1 VRDLFDALQQVET
14 TGAGSLVLVTGEMG
28 IGKTRLLAEF
38 AARSE
43 PTLVARGGCIEDVP
57 YSPWVEALWWLVDA
71 AGPELVDDLPRR
83 VRIHLGR
90 LIPQFATESD
100 DADDDGQ
107 HLLFEAVVEVFR
119 RVAMHRSLV
128 LVIDDVHWIDPAS
141 AELLRYVAANLR
153 RIPMLLVPAFRGEDV
168 TVTRELIAQ
177 LARQAESRISL
188 ERLADGVSAEIAA
201 YLLGPEA
208 DSTDVER
215 IARDAGGVPLF
226 VEELVA
232 AVDASSIPPNLRELM
247 LVRYSSLDDDARHL
261 VRVAALI
268 GLRAP
273 RAWLVA
279 ASALGIDRAR
289 AAAREAVD
297 RGALI
302 ASDDGRFYE
311 FRHALSRQAVL
322 GALLPDERVAL
333 HGEIAQALTDHP
345 EHAVGI
351 DRVAELARHWDAA
364 EQPIPALIW
373 QLASARAA
381 YEAYAFEAAAG
392 AYERALFWWDGVADA
407 ADVVGVDHAALLLD
421 AADAAGAAGH
431 VERAADLAWSGVV
444 GAFALD
450 PGRGVE
456 AAGRAHHLMWAA
468 NRAEELFDFGTTE
481 LLPVLDR
488 VKPSASAR
496 FLTSRVDYLLI
507 SSSANEIRESIA
519 LLINELND
527 VDDPEIEARA
537 HMVNAFCYELFGE
550 FDRVELEYERA
561 AEVARSAGA
570 QSVLALV
577 LYNHA
582 AFQTSIPDLVACISI
597 IDEVDQLIERYSFRR
612 YLAPTRS
619 LRAVA
624 SCLLGELPNAE
635 EAIASLDDIFL
646 EGYDAWVRATARALI
661 ALMAGDYAAT
671 LHALDAESIAAP
683 TPRDAE
689 RVIEISMLRANAL
702 AWQGDL
708 DAARRAVDAGEVEV
722 ERHRETYW
730 HGRLAMVGLRIEAD
744 AVTAASSSAS
754 LPELERA
761 HERAVAIRA
770 AWKLARDELEHSSL
784 LVDAYSLAMD
794 AEMARVAGENVRE
807 FSIAAANA
815 FNAVSMPYDATYFE
829 WRAAQAMLEDGARPA
844 ATELL
849 RRARSVAHTRGF
861 VGLEDV
867 ITSLARAHHLRLGPA
882 RTTVDGDEALS
893 VREIEVLKL
902 MADGKSNP
910 DIAEALFISRRTAA
924 AHVSNILRKIHVKSR
939 VEAVSEAHRRGYV

>member
-1 VRDLFDALQQVET
+1 
-14 TGAGSLVLVTGEMG
+14 MG

-38 AARSE
+38 AARAE

-90 LIPQFATESD
+90 LIPQFATESE

-107 HLLFEAVVEVFR
+107 HLLFEAVVEVLR
-119 RVAMHRSLV
+119 RVALQTSLV

-153 RIPMLLVPAFRGEDV
+153 RIPMLLVAAFRGEDV
-168 TVTRELIAQ
+168 ILTRELVAQ
-177 LARQAESRISL
+177 LARQAERRISL
-188 ERLADGVSAEIAA
+188 ERLADDVSAEIAA
-201 YLLGPEA
+201 YLLGPDA
-208 DSTDVER
+208 DATDVER

-232 AVDASSIPPNLRELM
+232 AVDASSIPPNLRDLM
-247 LVRYSSLDDDARHL
+247 LVRYSWLDDDARRV
-261 VRVAALI
+261 VRIAALI
-268 GLRAP
+268 GPRSP

-279 ASALGIDRAR
+279 ASGLGDDRAR

-311 FRHALSRQAVL
+311 FRHSLSRQAVL
-322 GALLPDERVAL
+322 DALLPDERVAQ

-345 EHAVGI
+345 EYAVGI

-364 EQPIPALIW
+364 EQAIPALIW
-373 QLASARAA
+373 QVASARVA

-392 AYERALFWWDGVADA
+392 AYERALFWWNGVADA
-407 ADVVGVDHAALLLD
+407 ADGVGIDHAALLLD

-431 VERAADLAWSGVV
+431 VERAADLAWSGVLE
-444 GAFALD
+444 AFALE

-481 LLPVLDR
+481 LLPVLNR
-488 VKPSASAR
+488 VTPSSRAR

-507 SSSANEIRESIA
+507 SSSANEIRESVA
-519 LLINELND
+519 LLINALDE
-527 VDDPEIEARA
+527 VDDPEIEARS

-550 FDRVELEYERA
+550 FDRVEIEYERA
-561 AEVARSAGA
+561 AGVARSAGA
-570 QSVLALV
+570 HSVLALV

-582 AFQTSIPDLVACISI
+582 AFQTSIPDLRACITTL
-597 IDEVDQLIERYSFRR
+597 DEVDQLIERYSLRR
-612 YLAPTRS
+612 YLAPARY

-624 SCLLGELPNAE
+624 HCLLGELPAAE
-635 EAIASLDDIFL
+635 ATIASLDDVFL
-646 EGYDAWVRATARALI
+646 EGYGAWARAMARALI
-661 ALMAGDYAAT
+661 ALSAGDYAVM
-671 LHALDAESIAAP
+671 LDALDP
-683 TPRDAE
+683 E
-689 RVIEISMLRANAL
+689 RVGAPMPKEPDLLIEIWRLRSNAR
-702 AWQGDL
+702 AWMGQVEE
-708 DAARRAVDAGEVEV
+708 ARRAVDAGEAEV
-722 ERHRETYW
+722 EHHRETYW
-730 HGRLAMVGLRIEAD
+730 HGRLAMVGLRVEAD
-744 AVTAASSSAS
+744 AATTAYAGKA
-754 LPELERA
+754 LL
-761 HERAVAIRA
+761 
-770 AWKLARDELEHSSL
+770 ELEHAQARGTAIHAAWIAARADLQHSSP
-784 LVDAYSLAMD
+784 LVDAYSLAID
-794 AEMARVAGENVRE
+794 AEKARVAGESVRE
-807 FSIAAANA
+807 RARAAATA
-815 FNAVSMPYDATYFE
+815 FDALSMPYESTYFE
-829 WRAAQAMLEDGARPA
+829 WRAAQAMLDDGARPA

-849 RRARSVAHTRGF
+849 KRARSVAHTRGF
-861 VGLEDV
+861 VGLEDA
-867 ITSLARAHHLRLGPA
+867 ITSLARAQHLRLGPA
-882 RTTVDGDEALS
+882 RTTVDGDEPLS
-893 VREIEVLKL
+893 VRELEVLRL

-910 DIAEALFISRRTAA
+910 DIAEVLFISRRTAA